1 MAIKLTQ
8 GADSTIVT
16 AATRAGLATS
26 PKDYS
31 DTFQSVAD
39 SYAKSQEAAAEA
51 WGQISGTIALV
62 GAELQKNAEV
72 YSDQAQ
78 RVYDAGGTEELVDEL
93 YNIKDEL
100 KALGSFGGK
109 FGDRET
115 RRKRSQLLAKRS
127 KLFAEIDGWGES
139 LEEASLAS
147 KNGLLDYDLMGGDV
161 EFVNAIIASNTN
173 NKVTS
178 EGNIAKVT
186 RDSKTGE
193 LMYTLHKEDGTAIPG
208 KTMSLSTFKTLIKDS
223 AKDVDNVMGTTLSAI
238 TNNAELY
245 GATYGGTLD
254 KYNRGKL
261 LTSIDN
267 ITKNV
272 PGLRRAMRSK
282 FGHSGTSFFDEL
294 TGPNQTELSSK
305 YFTLMLE
312 DIANT
317 TINKE
322 TGKKE
327 IKADA
332 LSEDLDANKDGS
344 ISQQEINDQYVLFQN
359 SILTG
364 EGPMAKKLFTDFVV
378 KRTEEAYEFG
388 AKQKNK
394 KSGTKDDDTDLDFYS
409 KGKGVMLHNKQIITG
424 SSAESLYTA
433 IRDGIEFEEVDPLTK
448 KQNKYSYKTIDG
460 VSGWYEN
467 YEEGDTP
474 KSVQF
479 IGSGSNLAAK
489 FTNDSRFRNLQT
501 VVEERIELGGVT
513 KSRET
518 RIEGDYSTNIAS
530 IDIDT
535 MNLDDN
541 NVADKINQF
550 LPPIRD
556 KSNPKGYVFYT
567 TQMGRSEGISFER
580 GGGDFTRESVML
592 YQLADQGDKT
602 SFTGPDGYRI
612 KPVVINGKVI
622 EIKTGG
628 SLQRRRKAIEDL
640 DALFNMPEFKGLML
654 SKPRP

>member
-39 SYAKSQEAAAEA
+39 SYAKSLEASAEA

-78 RVYDAGGTEELVDEL
+78 RVYDAGGTEELVDEI

-139 LEEASLAS
+139 LEEASLAA
-147 KNGLLDYDLMGGDV
+147 KNGLLDYNLMGGDV
-161 EFVNAIIASNTN
+161 EFVNAIIASNTG
-173 NKVTS
+173 NKITG
-178 EGNIAKVT
+178 EGNNEARIS

-193 LMYTLHKEDGTAIPG
+193 LIYTLHDMDSGGAAIPG

-254 KYNRGKL
+254 GYNKGKL
-261 LTSIDN
+261 LTSIDSV
-267 ITKNV
+267 TKNV

-305 YFTLMLE
+305 YFSLMLE
-312 DIANT
+312 DIANVKNGE
-317 TINKE
+317 INP
-322 TGKKE
+322 G
-327 IKADA
+327 A
-332 LSEDLDANKDGS
+332 LGDVKDTDGS
-344 ISQQEINDQYVLFQN
+344 GGISQQEINDQYVLFQN

-388 AKQKNK
+388 AKQKQK
-394 KSGTKDDDTDLDFYS
+394 KNIVDNDGGGGSTPWKEWGAMYESQYLPTGGTDLQKPENVLWTTKRDRRNALDNLEVVRGS
-409 KGKGVMLHNKQIITG
+409 HGVYTHKEGINWTYDNKN
-424 SSAESLYTA
+424 YT
-433 IRDGIEFEEVDPLTK
+433 T
-448 KQNKYSYKTIDG
+448 
-460 VSGWYEN
+460 YE
-467 YEEGDTP
+467 
-474 KSVQF
+474 
-479 IGSGSNLAAK
+479 
-489 FTNDSRFRNLQT
+489 
-501 VVEERIELGGVT
+501 
-513 KSRET
+513 
-518 RIEGDYSTNIAS
+518 IAS
-530 IDIDT
+530 IEGLIKEGESRST
-535 MNLDDN
+535 F
-541 NVADKINQF
+541 NVANREQQLQDKGNIEKGQATLTMLKTKGDDSVSSELNTVF
-550 LPPIRD
+550 NMSMIA
-556 KSNPKGYVFYT
+556 SNPTEYFFAPFSTDYKRGTYDPATSDRAASNDVMLVNTRGPNGELLNKNSFKPVINPATGQPYRFKT
-567 TQMGRSEGISFER
+567 GSEATQNDLETINKLMLQMGF
-580 GGGDFTRESVML
+580 
-592 YQLADQGDKT
+592 
-602 SFTGPDGYRI
+602 
-612 KPVVINGKVI
+612 I
-622 EIKTGG
+622 EKQTELPG
-628 SLQRRRKAIEDL
+628 
-640 DALFNMPEFKGLML
+640 
-654 SKPRP
+654 

>member
-39 SYAKSQEAAAEA
+39 SYAESLKASAEA

-78 RVYDAGGTEELVDEL
+78 RVYDAGGTEELVDEI

-139 LEEASLAS
+139 LEEASLAA
-147 KNGLLDYDLMGGDV
+147 KNGLLDYNLMGGDV
-161 EFVNAIIASNTN
+161 EFVNAIIASNTG
-173 NKVTS
+173 NKITG
-178 EGNIAKVT
+178 EGNNEARIS

-193 LMYTLHKEDGTAIPG
+193 LIYTLHDMDSGGAAIPG

-223 AKDVDNVMGTTLSAI
+223 AKDVDNVMGTTLSKI

-254 KYNRGKL
+254 EYNRGKL

-344 ISQQEINDQYVLFQN
+344 ISQQEINDKYVLFQN

-394 KSGTKDDDTDLDFYS
+394 KSGTKDDDIENNYKVPS
-409 KGKGVMLHNKQIITG
+409 KGLRLGPMINGQYQQR
-424 SSAESLYTA
+424 ESQRQVVDFINRLKNGNEIQYQGNEYTFV
-433 IRDGIEFEEVDPLTK
+433 DGKWIE
-448 KQNKYSYKTIDG
+448 NRGIDG
-460 VSGWYEN
+460 VEEKIIGTADDMRRDVFRTTDKSFMNLETVKEQRIDHTTGNIVETKEKNVFLGVNQEGKTSEN
-467 YEEGDTP
+467 YINHKMFVDQRFFSTVGSLPNDNAKTIQDILDTGGQGL
-474 KSVQF
+474 KVERARSRVAG
-479 IGSGSNLAAK
+479 IGIP
-489 FTNDSRFRNLQT
+489 FTDAIKI
-501 VVEERIELGGVT
+501 V
-513 KSRET
+513 
-518 RIEGDYSTNIAS
+518 
-530 IDIDT
+530 DIDGNEIGKFET
-535 MNLDDN
+535 DFSNNPAGNEKAKKEAARFNSLIIDKYNLT
-541 NVADKINQF
+541 Q
-550 LPPIRD
+550 LP
-556 KSNPKGYVFYT
+556 G
-567 TQMGRSEGISFER
+567 
-580 GGGDFTRESVML
+580 
-592 YQLADQGDKT
+592 
-602 SFTGPDGYRI
+602 
-612 KPVVINGKVI
+612 
-622 EIKTGG
+622 
-628 SLQRRRKAIEDL
+628 
-640 DALFNMPEFKGLML
+640 
-654 SKPRP
+654 

>member
-8 GADSTIVT
+8 GSDSTIVT

-39 SYAKSQEAAAEA
+39 SYAKSLEASAEA

-78 RVYDAGGTEELVDEL
+78 RVYDAGGTEELVDEI

-139 LEEASLAS
+139 LEEASLAA
-147 KNGLLDYDLMGGDV
+147 KNGLLDYNLMGGDV
-161 EFVNAIIASNTN
+161 EFVNAIIASNTG
-173 NKVTS
+173 NKITD
-178 EGNIAKVT
+178 EGNNEARVS
-186 RDSKTGE
+186 RDPKTGE
-193 LMYTLHKEDGTAIPG
+193 LIYTLHDVDSGGAAIPG

-254 KYNRGKL
+254 EYNKGKL

-305 YFTLMLE
+305 YFALMLE
-312 DIANT
+312 DIANVKNGE
-317 TINKE
+317 INP
-322 TGKKE
+322 G
-327 IKADA
+327 A
-332 LSEDLDANKDGS
+332 LGDVKDTDGS
-344 ISQQEINDQYVLFQN
+344 GGISQQEINDQYVLFQN

-394 KSGTKDDDTDLDFYS
+394 KSGTKDDDTSLDFYS
-409 KGKGVMLHNKQIITG
+409 KGKGVMLHNRQIITG
-424 SSAESLYTA
+424 NSAESLYTA

-474 KSVQF
+474 ESVQF
-479 IGSGSNLAAK
+479 IGSGSNLASK
-489 FTNDSRFRNLQT
+489 FTKDSRFRNLQT

-513 KSRET
+513 KEKNVFLGVNQEGKTSKNYINHKMFVDQRFFSTVGSLPNDNAKIIQDILDTGGQGLKVERARSRVAGIGIPFT
-518 RIEGDYSTNIAS
+518 DAIKI
-530 IDIDT
+530 IDIDGNEIARFET
-535 MNLDDN
+535 DFSNNPAGNEKAKKEAARFNSLIIDKYNLT
-541 NVADKINQF
+541 Q
-550 LPPIRD
+550 LP
-556 KSNPKGYVFYT
+556 G
-567 TQMGRSEGISFER
+567 
-580 GGGDFTRESVML
+580 
-592 YQLADQGDKT
+592 
-602 SFTGPDGYRI
+602 
-612 KPVVINGKVI
+612 
-622 EIKTGG
+622 
-628 SLQRRRKAIEDL
+628 
-640 DALFNMPEFKGLML
+640 
-654 SKPRP
+654 

>member
-31 DTFQSVAD
+31 STFQSVAD

-139 LEEASLAS
+139 LDEASLAS
-147 KNGLLDYDLMGGDV
+147 KNGLLNYDLMGGDV
-161 EFVNAIIASNTN
+161 EFVNAIIASNTP
-173 NKVTS
+173 NKKT
-178 EGNIAKVT
+178 GNANEARIS
-186 RDSKTGE
+186 RDPQTGE
-193 LMYTLHKEDGTAIPG
+193 LIYTLHDMKSGGAAIPG
-208 KTMSLSTFKTLIKDS
+208 KKMSLSTFKTLIKDS

-254 KYNRGKL
+254 KYNKGKL

-305 YFTLMLE
+305 YFALMLE

-327 IKADA
+327 IKADS

-344 ISQQEINDQYVLFQN
+344 ISQQEINDKYVLFQN

-378 KRTEEAYEFG
+378 KRTEEAYDFG
-388 AKQKNK
+388 AKQKQKKEEIKNNNK
-394 KSGTKDDDTDLDFYS
+394 GGFDQLNPFGRTENENIDDGSQKGIFLSFGTRNTRRKQFINVMQNKPGAGSIYDGSLNSYYWDGENWKIREVKINTNRNYKPGDTVDPIVLMTEEKIYS
-409 KGKGVMLHNKQIITG
+409 PITEFEKGLGVKQAQIKPLELSNFENIQDINGIFNAINDVYNNKNEKIRQQTG
-424 SSAESLYTA
+424 SSGGLRVERTA
-433 IRDGIEFEEVDPLTK
+433 NRIKLFEAGRK
-448 KQNKYSYKTIDG
+448 IKTFKFNPGGTGSKAFI
-460 VSGWYEN
+460 
-467 YEEGDTP
+467 
-474 KSVQF
+474 KSVRGQELLQEL
-479 IGSGSNLAAK
+479 I
-489 FTNDSRFRNLQT
+489 NDVN
-501 VVEERIELGGVT
+501 
-513 KSRET
+513 KSL
-518 RIEGDYSTNIAS
+518 N
-530 IDIDT
+530 
-535 MNLDDN
+535 
-541 NVADKINQF
+541 
-550 LPPIRD
+550 
-556 KSNPKGYVFYT
+556 
-567 TQMGRSEGISFER
+567 
-580 GGGDFTRESVML
+580 
-592 YQLADQGDKT
+592 
-602 SFTGPDGYRI
+602 
-612 KPVVINGKVI
+612 
-622 EIKTGG
+622 
-628 SLQRRRKAIEDL
+628 
-640 DALFNMPEFKGLML
+640 PEFVGDEYNTTVEN
-654 SKPRP
+654 